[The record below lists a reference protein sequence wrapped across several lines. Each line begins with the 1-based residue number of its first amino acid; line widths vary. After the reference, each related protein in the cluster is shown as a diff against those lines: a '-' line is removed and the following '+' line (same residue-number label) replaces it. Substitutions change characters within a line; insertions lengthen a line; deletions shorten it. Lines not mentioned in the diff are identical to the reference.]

1 MKIFLNGFKLNSKDN
16 YLQKLAKYCKM
27 MDLNMK
33 TLWIH
38 TSDLNGVRL
47 SDFRC
52 LYNLISE
59 IGGK

>member
-1 MKIFLNGFKLNSKDN
+1 
-16 YLQKLAKYCKM
+16 M